1 MSDMRR
7 ACRVFRLEELAEKL
21 GFELTLDMLADD
33 DLAGT
38 TQGTKQIRSAAA
50 VLKNHAR
57 SYMKQARKAGMS
69 LLQCLGTD
77 AY

>member
-1 MSDMRR
+1 
-7 ACRVFRLEELAEKL
+7 V
-21 GFELTLDMLADD
+21 
-33 DLAGT
+33 AGT

-69 LLQCLGTD
+69 LLQRLGTD